1 MKLRKL
7 GLLSIAC
14 TAMLMSGLLLPN
26 DGYAQTSLTQDDYVA
41 IVTAILQKE
50 TAPDSGAWTI
60 FVGVQDADT
69 IAMIPRLKALYQEP
83 TLLKAMGKD
92 WGNGGEGCHIDKATG
107 TGATGILVS
116 APQWENPDQVAFAV
130 TFAACA
136 IGTHINTYVFDH
148 RRGDWTLRP
157 VAPGPMS

>member
-1 MKLRKL
+1 MKLRKV

-14 TAMLMSGLLLPN
+14 TAMLMSGLLSPN
-26 DGYAQTSLTQDDYVA
+26 EAHAQPSLTQDDYA
-41 IVTAILQKE
+41 AMVTAILQKE

-60 FVGVQDADT
+60 FVGVEDADAN
-69 IAMIPRLKALYQEP
+69 AMIPRLKVLYQDP

-92 WGNGGEGCHIDKATG
+92 WGNGAQGCHIDKATG
-107 TGATGILVS
+107 TGATGIFVS
-116 APQWENPDQVAFAV
+116 APEWQNLDQVAFTV

-148 RRGDWTLRP
+148 RRGTWVLRP
-157 VAPGPMS
+157 VASGPMS